1 MSLLNPTPEQQ
12 ARRQHLYAILLLIG
26 IPILNALLQKYGI
39 PPIVV
44 HPQQLQ
50 QPTLAPP
57 KSECNDLMPFAT
69 AYACTAEPTFPLLL
83 GEKKPLREHAKKLRG
98 RAKGLLHR
106 IHERRHPSASA
117 ARSSHQP
124 LPAEEAPALQPKG
137 CSPWYACPH
146 Q

>member
-44 HPQQLQ
+44 PTQQIQ
-50 QPTLAPP
+50 QPTLAPA
-57 KSECNDLMPFAT
+57 KSECLDLIPTAT
-69 AYACTAEPTFPLLL
+69 TYCSLREPTFPLVL
-83 GEKKPLREHAKKLRG
+83 GHDKPIRNAIKEARHQR
-98 RAKGLLHR
+98 KGFFRR

-117 ARSSHQP
+117 ASPSHLP
-124 LPAEEAPALQPKG
+124 LPAEEAPAVLPKG
-137 CSPWYACPH
+137 CNPWSACLL